1 MLGNKDFRNV
11 ILSHFLTGIAPQTQL
26 QCSGPKIRELIVSQ
40 QLVEAAVL
48 KIATSPNAPSRVAQ
62 GSFIMLA
69 ARVAQVVIE
78 VSKLLGIKYFITAK
92 YIAQHPNNA
101 H

>member
-1 MLGNKDFRNV
+1 M
-11 ILSHFLTGIAPQTQL
+11 
-26 QCSGPKIRELIVSQ
+26 SQ

-78 VSKLLGIKYFITAK
+78 VSIVLLGIKNIL
-92 YIAQHPNNA
+92 
-101 H
+101 

>member
-1 MLGNKDFRNV
+1 M
-11 ILSHFLTGIAPQTQL
+11 
-26 QCSGPKIRELIVSQ
+26 SQ

-48 KIATSPNAPSRVAQ
+48 KIATFPNAPSRVAQ
-62 GSFIMLA
+62 GSLIMLA
-69 ARVAQVVIE
+69 ARVAQVEIE
-78 VSKLLGIKYFITAK
+78 VSIVLLGIKYFITAK